1 MQFKF
6 NTFKKKR
13 FSPGKIK
20 LNFSPSQILQESELS
35 QYKNALQ
42 RWEEEKE
49 RQQNEFIITDKNL
62 TGSQPILV
70 EKVIFRYSGLDFT
83 ILYQTLEA

>member
-1 MQFKF
+1 M
-6 NTFKKKR
+6 
-13 FSPGKIK
+13 
-20 LNFSPSQILQESELS
+20 SQILQESELS
-35 QYKNALQ
+35 QYKSALQ

-70 EKVIFRYSGLDFT
+70 EKVIFRYSGLGFT